1 MKLKSLLALS
11 AVALLASYGS
21 TAQGTKGAETA
32 EKTLIVY
39 YSWSENTK
47 TIATHLAA
55 RLGADI
61 YEIKTEKAYP
71 KDGWKTSEISQKER
85 REKQLPVIKGTL
97 PDLSRYGTV
106 FIGAP
111 VWNAYVPT
119 PAEKFLAL
127 ADLSGKTVVPFS
139 TSQGSGQS
147 GYLSDFKSRAKNS
160 ARLGEYKD
168 FRFPNNYCP
177 DAYTATQ
184 IDKMLDEWS
193 EVKAR
198 IRK

>member
-1 MKLKSLLALS
+1 MPHGSARTSTKSRPKKRTPKTAGKPPKSRRKSGAKTDCPAL
-11 AVALLASYGS
+11 
-21 TAQGTKGAETA
+21 
-32 EKTLIVY
+32 
-39 YSWSENTK
+39 
-47 TIATHLAA
+47 
-55 RLGADI
+55 
-61 YEIKTEKAYP
+61 
-71 KDGWKTSEISQKER
+71 
-85 REKQLPVIKGTL
+85 KGTL

-111 VWNAYVPT
+111 VWNAYVPM

-147 GYLSDFKSRAKNS
+147 GYLSDFKSRAKNP

-168 FRFPNNYCP
+168 FRFPNNYRP
-177 DAYTATQ
+177 DAYTAAQ

>member
-1 MKLKSLLALS
+1 MAA
-11 AVALLASYGS
+11 AVASVAACTTY
-21 TAQGTKGAETA
+21 AESRT
-32 EKTLIVY
+32 EKTLVVY

-47 TIATHLAA
+47 TIATRLAA

-71 KDGWKTSEISQKER
+71 KDGWETSEISQKER
-85 REKQLPVIKGTL
+85 RKNRLPALKGSL

-111 VWNAYVPT
+111 IWNAYVPT
-119 PAEKFLAL
+119 PAEKFLAII
-127 ADLSGKTVVPFS
+127 DLSGKTVIPFS

-147 GYLSDFKSRAKNS
+147 GYLSDFKNRAQNP

-168 FRFPNNYCP
+168 FRFPNNYRP
-177 DAYTATQ
+177 DAYTAAQ

-198 IRK
+198 IKK

>member
-11 AVALLASYGS
+11 AVALLTAYGS

-71 KDGWKTSEISQKER
+71 KDGWETSEISQKER
-85 REKQLPVIKGTL
+85 RENRLPALKGTL

-147 GYLSDFKSRAKNS
+147 GYLSDFKSRAKNP
-160 ARLGEYKD
+160 AHLGEYKD
-168 FRFPNNYCP
+168 FRFPNNYSP
-177 DAYTATQ
+177 DAYTAAQ

>member
-11 AVALLASYGS
+11 AVALLAVCES

-71 KDGWKTSEISQKER
+71 KDGWETSEISQKER
-85 REKQLPVIKGTL
+85 RENRLPALKGTL

-147 GYLSDFKSRAKNS
+147 GYLSDFKSRAKNP

-168 FRFPNNYCP
+168 FRFPNNYRP
-177 DAYTATQ
+177 DAYTAAQ

>member
-11 AVALLASYGS
+11 AVALFAACES
-21 TAQGTKGAETA
+21 TAQGTKDAETA

-55 RLGADI
+55 RLSADI

-71 KDGWKTSEISQKER
+71 KDGWETSEISQKER
-85 REKQLPVIKGTL
+85 RENRLPALKGTL

-147 GYLSDFKSRAKNS
+147 GYLSDFKSRAKNP

-168 FRFPNNYCP
+168 FRFPNNYRP
-177 DAYTATQ
+177 DAYTAAQ
-184 IDKMLDEWS
+184 IDKMLDEWN
-193 EVKAR
+193 EVKVR